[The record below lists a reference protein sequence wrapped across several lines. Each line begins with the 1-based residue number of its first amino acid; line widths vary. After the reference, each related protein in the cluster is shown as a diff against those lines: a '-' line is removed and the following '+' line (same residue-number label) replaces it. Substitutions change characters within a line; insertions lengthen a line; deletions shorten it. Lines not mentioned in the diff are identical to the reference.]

1 MIHRT
6 AYIHIL
12 QVAVTLE
19 DAKTNP
25 VASHAEQDA
34 AAIEGNEKR
43 VQEIQVSQV
52 EDAVRSKNVA

>member
-1 MIHRT
+1 MISAT

-12 QVAVTLE
+12 QVAVRLE

-25 VASHAEQDA
+25 VATQAEQDA

-43 VQEIQVSQV
+43 AQEIQVSQV
-52 EDAVRSKNVA
+52 EDAVKGQNVA